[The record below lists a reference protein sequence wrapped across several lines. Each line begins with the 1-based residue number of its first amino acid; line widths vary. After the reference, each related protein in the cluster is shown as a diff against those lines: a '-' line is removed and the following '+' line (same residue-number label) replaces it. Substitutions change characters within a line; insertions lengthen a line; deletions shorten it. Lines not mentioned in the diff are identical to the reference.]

1 MIMKHIDSPELSH
14 LLARVIWPLFEKL
27 FEEGS
32 GLRYLEDVLYYLF
45 KASSHLKEEEMVQ
58 QVQNLLSFED
68 AHEVIMTIAEQLEQK
83 GLQKGLLK
91 GRQEGHQ
98 EGHQEGRQ
106 EEAYHLLKKLLQKK
120 FGEAAESYQAILV
133 TLSVDELET
142 LGERLITQSTLED
155 IFQGFPWSGSPP
167 KLS

>member
-1 MIMKHIDSPELSH
+1 MIMKHIDSPKLSH
-14 LLARVIWPLFEKL
+14 LLASVIWPLFEKL

-45 KASSHLKEEEMVQ
+45 KASSHLNEEEVVQ
-58 QVQNLLSFED
+58 QVQNQLSFED
-68 AHEVIMTIAEQLEQK
+68 AQEVIMTIAEQLEQK
-83 GLQKGLLK
+83 G
-91 GRQEGHQ
+91 RQEG
-98 EGHQEGRQ
+98 ESN
-106 EEAYHLLKKLLQKK
+106 LLKKLLQKK
-120 FGEAAESYQAILV
+120 FGEAAESYQTVLA

-167 KLS
+167 KLSSNRN